1 MAEVILMPRL
11 SDTMTEGVIAAWH
24 KKVGDPVKKGDLLAE
39 IETDKAT
46 MELESYQEGYIL
58 HLGGDGG
65 AKLQV
70 NDLLA
75 IIGKKGE
82 DVSALVTQ
90 HTAGNNQQAAGNS
103 QQPAE
108 GSKDPVDKSLQSAS
122 QPAGNGQPVEKQS
135 NNEQPSTG
143 NKDYASM
150 EEVVLMPRLSDTMTE
165 GVIAGWHKNV
175 GDNVKKGEVLA
186 DIETDKATME
196 LESYK
201 DGKLLYQGAKAGE
214 KIQVNDLLCIIG
226 KDGLNVDEIVNGL
239 KAGGGKQPTTQDAAD
254 RQKAEGDVS
263 TGGTAGNIPA
273 GQVPSGQQATN
284 NEQPVVN
291 DGRILASPLAKKLA
305 SEKGVDLK
313 YVKGSGD
320 NGRITKTDVENY
332 QPQQQAGGDK
342 QQQATGDRQQAIA
355 RPASPA
361 GQVSFEEVPVSQMRK
376 TIARRLAESK
386 FSAPHFYL
394 TMSIDMDAAVAAR
407 VRINETSPVKI
418 SFNDIVLKAV
428 AVALR
433 QHPKVNSSWLGE
445 KIRIN
450 HHVNIGVAVAVDEGL
465 LVPVVRFA
473 DGKSLSQ
480 IAVEVK
486 DFAQKAKDKKL
497 QPADWEG
504 STFTISNLGMF
515 GIDEFTAIINPPD
528 ACILAVGGI
537 AQVPV
542 VKNGNVVPGNVMKVT
557 LSCDHRVVDGAS
569 GAAFLQT
576 LKGLLEEPLR
586 MLV

>member
-24 KKVGDPVKKGDLLAE
+24 KKVGDSVKKGDLLAE

-46 MELESYQEGYIL
+46 MELESYQEGTIL
-58 HLGGDGG
+58 HLGGDKGS
-65 AKLQV
+65 KLQV

-75 IIGKKGE
+75 IIGKQGE
-82 DVSALVTQ
+82 DVSALVAE
-90 HTAGNNQQAAGNS
+90 HSGSGNQKSADA
-103 QQPAE
+103 QPT
-108 GSKDPVDKSLQSAS
+108 S
-122 QPAGNGQPVEKQS
+122 
-135 NNEQPSTG
+135 NEQTSNEKRETSTNEQTG
-143 NKDYASM
+143 NEKPATDFASM

-165 GVIAGWHKNV
+165 GVIASWHKKV
-175 GDNVKKGEVLA
+175 GDQVKKGEILA

-201 DGKLLYQGAKAGE
+201 DGILLYQGAKDGE

-226 KDGLNVDEIVNGL
+226 KQGLDVDAIVKGI
-239 KAGGGKQPTTQDAAD
+239 KAGNGSTAAKQPTAQDSAD
-254 RQKAEGDVS
+254 QQKAEGDVAK
-263 TGGTAGNIPA
+263 GGSAGNIPA
-273 GQVPSGQQATN
+273 QQIPSGQQSSN
-284 NEQPVVN
+284 NEQAVVN
-291 DGRILASPLAKKLA
+291 EGRIFASPLAKKLA
-305 SEKGVDLK
+305 AEKGIDLK
-313 YVKGSGD
+313 YVKGTGD
-320 NGRITKTDVENY
+320 NGRITRTDIENY
-332 QPQQQAGGDK
+332 KPSAQPQQASSQASGTQK
-342 QQQATGDRQQAIA
+342 QV
-355 RPASPA
+355 SSVPA
-361 GQVSFEEVPVSQMRK
+361 GQVSFDEVPVSQMRK
-376 TIARRLAESK
+376 VIAKRLAESK

-407 VRINETSPVKI
+407 GRINDVSPVKI
-418 SFNDIVLKAV
+418 SFNDMVLKAV
-428 AVALR
+428 AVALK
-433 QHPKVNSSWLGE
+433 QHPKVNSSWLGD

-450 HHVNIGVAVAVDEGL
+450 HHVNIGVAVAVEEGL

-473 DGKSLSQ
+473 DRKSLSQ
-480 IAVEVK
+480 IAAEVK

-497 QPADWEG
+497 QPSDWEG

-515 GIDEFTAIINPPD
+515 GIEEFTAIINPPD
-528 ACILAVGGI
+528 ACILAIGGI

-542 VKNGNVVPGNVMKVT
+542 VKNGNIVAGNVMKVT
-557 LSCDHRVVDGAS
+557 LSCDHRVVDGAT